1 MRNYYGY
8 LMMRLIAT
16 SILSCVCLLPL
27 AANAT
32 TYNYTCLAKY
42 KPEILKLA
50 ISLEPLEVTFSSI
63 ELKNSYNAEKSARKG
78 DYITARS
85 ETLIIQAGTTSSF
98 QQ

>member
-1 MRNYYGY
+1 
-8 LMMRLIAT
+8 MMRLIAT

-63 ELKNSYNAEKSARKG
+63 ELKNSYNAEKSARKS